1 MRRIALFGLALILAA
16 PAMPAQAGDGIDLGT
31 IVGAGL
37 GGVIGNQIGHGTGKT
52 VATVAGVILGG
63 VAGHTVDRNWDG
75 RSTRSY
81 YNTTSY
87 AAPQPVYYHYQ
98 PNYVAPPAPPPTVVY
113 SQYNYGYGHHHR
125 PRPVVIEQPTII
137 QQNIVPVSYQQPEAQ
152 PYCREYSNRVVVGGR
167 VQESYGTAC
176 MQPDGSWQIV
186 N

>member
-1 MRRIALFGLALILAA
+1 MRRIALFGLALLLAA
-16 PAMPAQAGDGIDLGT
+16 PATAHAGDGIDLGT

-63 VAGHTVDRNWDG
+63 VAGHSVDRNWDSG
-75 RSTRSY
+75 TRYRSY
-81 YNTTSY
+81 NNVSYVNPEPTYYSY
-87 AAPQPVYYHYQ
+87 APAPQ
-98 PNYVAPPAPPPTVVY
+98 PTVVY
-113 SQYNYGYGHHHR
+113 SQYNYGHHHHH
-125 PRPVVIEQPTII
+125 PRPVVVQQQTIV
-137 QQNIVPVSYQQPEAQ
+137 QQNIVPVTYQQPAAE